1 VGGEKRKGWVV
12 VRKEKGGCRR
22 KKKGGWGIL
31 HSELVWVFW
40 RTDPD
45 VGPGLVT
52 DWEKIDTCQKETLLN
67 WVVCGDGFTMIV
79 IYLCE

>member
-1 VGGEKRKGWVV
+1 MVV
-12 VRKEKGGCRR
+12 EER
-22 KKKGGWGIL
+22 KKVVGGIL

-40 RTDPD
+40 RTDLD

-79 IYLCE
+79 IYLSE